1 MRRSIIIS
9 TAIMF
14 LVWAAAVNAQQL
26 LLKQEYVN
34 QFPSV
39 DRLKA
44 EEKGTDDVDTYA
56 RFVASLEVLNDMMVH
71 ELVTAPNGSVYN
83 MPPAADRVHDW
94 YRNAITKNI
103 IDSPEP
109 PSRDPRYRPLRDK
122 YEKDPAFADS
132 LLQRY
137 FTPQFRT
144 DYYAWTRKPMPAT
157 TAVRANAPIVVA
169 SNDPSIVRAKAAKV
183 DLGVFAGSIHLGEP
197 LRLPRCPYTKNF
209 IGLPELGDIE
219 QDCEDVSPPMDGMA
233 ADAINTLTQML
244 PAGKPVKPGD
254 LPDPNV
260 RFIRLVD
267 DHCPSWMDGNA
278 ASVRISSNGVERVV
292 FNTKGRVVQS
302 KVAEEL
308 MAKYGVAHYSNEGMI
323 TPDVGNAFKV
333 TNMDWVLPGLRV
345 EYKVI
350 EPDENGR
357 VKVDGNGYVR
367 IETEAGYQARIAA
380 EKKAAPKKVL

>member
-1 MRRSIIIS
+1 MRRSIIFY
-9 TAIMF
+9 TAIVF
-14 LVWAAAVNAQQL
+14 LLCSVAIRSQQL

-39 DRLKA
+39 DRVKA
-44 EEKGTDDVDTYA
+44 EEKGTDAIDTYA
-56 RFVASLEVLNDMMVH
+56 RFVAALNVLSDIMIH
-71 ELVTAPNGSVYN
+71 DLVTAPNGGTYN

-94 YRNAITKNI
+94 YSNAITKNT

-109 PSRDPRYRPLRDK
+109 PSRDARYRPLRDK
-122 YEKDPAFADS
+122 YESDPAFKDS
-132 LLQRY
+132 VLQRY
-137 FTPQFRT
+137 FTPQFRS

-157 TAVRANAPIVVA
+157 TAVKANAPTAVA
-169 SNDPSIVRAKAAKV
+169 SSDPSILKAKAAKV
-183 DLGVFAGSIHLGEP
+183 DLGVFAGSIHLGES
-197 LRLPRCPYTKNF
+197 LRLPRCPYEKSF
-209 IGLPELGDIE
+209 LGLDQLGDIT
-219 QDCEDVSPPMDGMA
+219 QDCEDVPPPLSGAA
-233 ADAINTLTQML
+233 ADAVNMLTTML
-244 PAGKPVKPGD
+244 PAGPPPKPGAG
-254 LPDPNV
+254 PDPNV

-278 ASVRISSNGVERVV
+278 ASVRISSNGIERVV

-308 MAKYGVAHYSNEGMI
+308 LAKYGTAHYSNEGTI

-333 TNMDWVLPGLRV
+333 TNMDWVLPGLHV

-357 VKVDGNGYVR
+357 VKVDGTGYVR
-367 IETEAGYQARIAA
+367 IETETAYQTRIAA
-380 EKKAAPKKVL
+380 EKKSTKKVL

>member
-1 MRRSIIIS
+1 MKYLGIICS
-9 TAIMF
+9 
-14 LVWAAAVNAQQL
+14 AVL
-26 LLKQEYVN
+26 LLILSTSLRAQALLLNQNYVN

-44 EEKGTDDVDTYA
+44 EEKGTDAVDSYA
-56 RFVASLEVLNDMMVH
+56 RFVAALEVINDIMIH
-71 ELVTAPNGSVYN
+71 DLVTAPNGGTYN

-109 PSRDPRYRPLRDK
+109 PSKDPRYRPLRDK
-122 YEKDPAFADS
+122 YENDPAFADS

-137 FTPQFRT
+137 FNPQFRT

-157 TAVRANAPIVVA
+157 TAVKANAPTAVV
-169 SNDPSIVRAKAAKV
+169 SNDPSIAKAKAAKV
-183 DLGVFAGSIHLGEP
+183 DLGVFAGSIHLGEQ
-197 LRLPRCPYTKNF
+197 LRLPRCPYETSLLGF
-209 IGLPELGDIE
+209 PQLGDIT
-219 QDCEDVSPPMDGMA
+219 QDCEDVPPPAEGMA
-233 ADAINTLTQML
+233 ADAINAVTQML
-244 PAGKPVKPGD
+244 PAGKPPKPGEG
-254 LPDPNV
+254 PDVNV
-260 RFIRLVD
+260 RYIRLVD

-278 ASVRISSNGVERVV
+278 AAVRISANGIERVI

-308 MAKYGVAHYSNEGMI
+308 LAKYGTAHYSNEGTI

-357 VKVDGNGYVR
+357 VKVDGTGYVR
-367 IETEAGYQARIAA
+367 IETETAYQARIAS

>member
-1 MRRSIIIS
+1 MKYLGIIFAAIFVLIS
-9 TAIMF
+9 TPG
-14 LVWAAAVNAQQL
+14 LRAQTL
-26 LLKQEYVN
+26 LLNQNYVN

-39 DRLKA
+39 DRVKA
-44 EEKGTDDVDTYA
+44 DEKGTDAVDTYA
-56 RFVASLEVLNDMMVH
+56 RFVAALNVLSDIMLH
-71 ELVTAPNGSVYN
+71 DLVTAPNGGTYN

-94 YRNAITKNI
+94 YSNAITKNT
-103 IDSPEP
+103 IDEPEP
-109 PSRDPRYRPLRDK
+109 QSKDPRYRPLRDK
-122 YEKDPAFADS
+122 YESDPAFKDS
-132 LLQRY
+132 VLQRY

-157 TAVRANAPIVVA
+157 TAVKATAPTAVA
-169 SNDPSIVRAKAAKV
+169 SNDPSILKAKAAKV

-197 LRLPRCPYTKNF
+197 LRLPRCPYEKSF
-209 IGLPELGDIE
+209 LGMDQLSDIT
-219 QDCEDVSPPMDGMA
+219 QDCEDIPPPLSGAA
-233 ADAINTLTQML
+233 ADAANILVQML
-244 PAGKPVKPGD
+244 PAGPPPKPGD
-254 LPDPNV
+254 APDPNI

-267 DHCPSWMDGNA
+267 EHCPSWMDGNA
-278 ASVRISSNGVERVV
+278 AAVRVSPNGIERVL

-308 MAKYGVAHYSNEGMI
+308 LAKYGTAHYSNEGTI

-350 EPDENGR
+350 EPDQNGR
-357 VKVDGNGYVR
+357 VKVDGTGYVR
-367 IETEAGYQARIAA
+367 IETESAYQARIAA